1 MKKLAI
7 KYISSEQRYPQ
18 TNEVFEEELF
28 KTLSNLWDNRHNLNF
43 FHLEPLN
50 KLADK
55 PYYVKTG
62 GYNKQTSGIF
72 LGKVID

>member
-7 KYISSEQRYPQ
+7 KHVASEQRYPQ
-18 TNEVFEEELF
+18 TNGAFEEELF

-55 PYYVKTG
+55 PYYVKEG
-62 GYNKQTSGIF
+62 RYNGKNSGIF
-72 LGKVID
+72 LGRVID